1 MTNYRPVNNHVILE
15 RTIQQSVSSTGF
27 IVGGD
32 TEVYTVISTQDDSKK
47 LLNKIV
53 YTNKPPTPLGENYY
67 SVAIEN
73 IVAYK
78 E

>member
-1 MTNYRPVNNHVILE
+1 MTNYKPVNNHVILE
-15 RTIQQSVSSTGF
+15 RTIEQPVSSTGF

-32 TEVYTVISTQDDSKK
+32 TEIYTVISTQDDSKE

-53 YTNKPPTPLGENYY
+53 YTNKPPIPLGENYY